1 MTLTAMGP
9 VRIADTATTMFTQPT
24 TLCIWAALLL
34 PAGEVPSRKA
44 KVVVASTKQSIRTG
58 PAATS
63 QRKGDQGDHA
73 VSTKGRS
80 GD

>member
-1 MTLTAMGP
+1 MTLCYGP
-9 VRIADTATTMFTQPT
+9 GTDCGHSDDDAHAAYGAAQLWLHILIPT
-24 TLCIWAALLL
+24 
-34 PAGEVPSRKA
+34 GEVPSRET
-44 KVVVASTKQSIRTG
+44 KVVVASTKQRIRT
-58 PAATS
+58 ASAVRS